1 MVGILEKTEVI
12 IPECT
17 FFNFHEKQP
26 TIGDIFDYML
36 KLGFIPYDIFDP
48 LFGPSDGSLIQ
59 ADVAFVKRRG
69 PFQQNRE
76 YMTKSQAR
84 RSQALHKIR
93 NALGI

>member
-12 IPECT
+12 ILECT

-36 KLGFIPYDIFDP
+36 KRGFIPYDIFDP

-59 ADVAFVKRRG
+59 VDVAFVKRSG